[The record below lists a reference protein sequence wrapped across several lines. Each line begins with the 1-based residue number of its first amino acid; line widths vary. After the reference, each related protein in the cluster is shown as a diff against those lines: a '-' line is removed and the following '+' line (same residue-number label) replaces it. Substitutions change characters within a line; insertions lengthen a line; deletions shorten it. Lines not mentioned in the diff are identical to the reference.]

1 MSKSFIQDSSGTHSL
16 EDVVSITP
24 VSDPAPANI
33 APRVRAVLHMRGGQ
47 YFNTQTDYAVA
58 LKAWGYTA
66 PAPAAG

>member
-16 EDVVSITP
+16 DDVVSITP
-24 VSDPAPANI
+24 VSDPAPPNV

-47 YFNTQTDYAVA
+47 FFNTNTDYAVA

-66 PAPAAG
+66 PAKED